1 MSVKRLMWL
10 ASRMAVVGLAL
21 AVCAEGA
28 RAEEKRGPKRDWAAI
43 SAGVRPEALRR
54 HITRLAACGSRI
66 PGYPG
71 HEQAARYLRE
81 QFSRMGY
88 ERIEE
93 DSFPVSVPV
102 EESSSLEVVE
112 TGDRVALHALWPN
125 LVRTSQLPPG
135 GATGEAVYVG
145 HGEWREF
152 DGKRIRNSVVFME
165 FNSDGRWL
173 NAAMLGARA
182 IVFVEPKE
190 TVRRQAEA
198 KLVSVPLNMPKF
210 WISREDFTR
219 LRPAMG
225 RQVRVKCRMQ
235 WRRVEGRNLRVYLK
249 GQGAE
254 SGKEPVIL
262 SAYYDSMS
270 VVPALAPG
278 AESACGIAALLE
290 IARALKANPPQ
301 CDVIFL
307 AVSGHHVANAGTM
320 AFMQQHARRR
330 APFEEK
336 TSEPIHARLMVCLEL
351 SSRNATLGM
360 TFEDG
365 RTVLVNAL
373 RLYRREFLRHARLFE
388 SYAKEVA
395 PIIGVRPESLYLNLV
410 LPEGGGSWRSFLPEQ
425 ISLDSTRALVGATP
439 AVTLATIYD
448 ARLAVDTPLDRP
460 ERVNWANLTRQTRFL
475 ACALVKGLSD
485 VEMIAPLE
493 KKDEDRL
500 QVFRGRLV
508 TFDPTKGFMPND
520 PVRNG
525 IGRLAG
531 GPIDKT
537 GQLPSSVG
545 VRNELLAVTDDD
557 GWFEIITGALP
568 TSLGAGAT
576 YVEGYGIDPDT
587 GDIVEA
593 MDRGLEGA
601 AQFPVEFTFDTYF
614 KERRAIVLFRCDK
627 ADLYD
632 LVDPRYL
639 IPADKLSFFDPGNAE
654 PFSYG
659 YTLNMIPPQLR
670 ESRGAPY
677 ASVYVKPGMRAKFG
691 VSSDVLGQ
699 RLLFLNAPSA
709 ADKKKSEG
717 LGYPIGKLRMVERS
731 SYQVLRDM
739 YNLDEYRIRVI
750 KRYGIKNRRLE
761 RLHKAAGDALEQAGE
776 ALKSLQWSKFIR
788 FARRG
793 LGVES
798 RAYPDVRATA
808 DDVVKGIVFYMAL
821 LLPFAFFCERL
832 FFAFPD
838 LKRRIIAFVGFF
850 FLTYFALRLVHPAF
864 RIVETSEV
872 ILLGLIIFAL
882 CGIVVWISAG
892 RFEAQ
897 MRSLKQRRGRVHYA
911 DVSRA
916 SATATAFALGV
927 SNMRRRKVRTFLTC
941 TAIVLL
947 MFTVLSFT
955 SVKTFLRPREV
966 SRPNLPSYE
975 GALIRDRTWVPMKFL
990 ALEQVAS
997 EFGDMGILARRSW
1010 LAPRVISKTF
1020 TQLRILL
1027 RPVTDDGVGERH
1039 INAFGLVGFDATEAD
1054 VSGVNRTLKA
1064 GRWFQPGERNVCILP
1079 EAIAEALGI
1088 SDDDIGKARIQLLG
1102 TQPLVIGIV
1111 NDKEYNS
1118 FRDLDNEKLTP
1129 LDFSKLSRE
1138 ELGRAAAA
1146 AQNVSALEGRAALQ
1160 TFQHLDA
1167 ENTVLMPYETVLDL
1181 GGALQSVAVKFR
1193 AGSVSEHVER
1203 LLDRL
1208 AVTVFVGEA
1217 GRTTVRSSLASSSVG
1232 GMGNILVPLLIAA
1245 LMVLNTMSGSV
1256 HERLREIGTYS
1267 SVGLAP
1273 SHIGALFLAEACV
1286 YAILGGIAG
1295 YVIGQVVTKGL
1306 SLVGGLGGLTL
1317 NYSSLASVLATF
1329 LVMVTVIASTIY
1341 PARMASRM
1349 AVPDVTRK
1357 WKLPGPEGD
1366 IWHFDFPFTVSGK
1379 EVKGLYVFF
1388 RYYFASFEEQ
1398 SIGRFYTTST
1408 ELSRLEENG
1417 QEGYR
1422 LAMRVWLAPYDL
1434 GVSQDVRLHAVPTG
1448 DFGVYLIRLQIKRLS
1463 GQSNTWVRI
1472 NRGFLDELR
1481 KQFLLWRTLAPDM
1494 KAEYQAEAEEA
1505 FGREGAA
1512 T

>member
-1 MSVKRLMWL
+1 MSVKRALIF
-10 ASRMAVVGLAL
+10 ARRMVAVGLAM
-21 AVCAEGA
+21 AVCVGA
-28 RAEEKRGPKRDWAAI
+28 VRADEEREPERDWAAI
-43 SAGVRPEALRR
+43 SAGVRQEALRQ
-54 HITRLAACGSRI
+54 HITRLAACGSRV

-71 HEQAARYLRE
+71 HEKAVRYLRE
-81 QFSRMGY
+81 QFSGMGY

-93 DSFPVSVPV
+93 DLFPLSVPV
-102 EESSSLEVVE
+102 EESSSLEVVGTE
-112 TGDRVALHALWPN
+112 ERAVLHALWPN
-125 LVRTSQLPPG
+125 LVRTSQLPLG
-135 GATGEAVYVG
+135 GVTGEAVYVG
-145 HGEWREF
+145 HGEWHEF
-152 DGKRIRNSVVFME
+152 DGKRIENSVVFMD
-165 FNSDGRWL
+165 FNSDDHWL
-173 NAAMLGARA
+173 NAAILGARA
-182 IVFVEPKE
+182 IVFIEPRE

-210 WISREDFTR
+210 WISRENFTR

-249 GQGAE
+249 GEGAE

-262 SAYYDSMS
+262 CAYYDSMS

-290 IARALKANPPQ
+290 LARVLKAHPPQ
-301 CDVIFL
+301 CDVVFL
-307 AVSGHHVANAGTM
+307 AVSGHHLANAGIK

-330 APFEEK
+330 APFEKE
-336 TSEPIHARLMVCLEL
+336 TGEAIHARLMLCLEL
-351 SSRNATLGM
+351 SSQNATLGL

-365 RTVLVNAL
+365 RQAINSL
-373 RLYRREFLRHARLFE
+373 RLYQREFLRHARRFDA
-388 SYAKEVA
+388 YAKEFA
-395 PIIGVRPESLYLNLV
+395 PVFGVLPESLCLNLV
-410 LPEGGGSWRSFLPEQ
+410 LPEGGGSWRASLPEQ
-425 ISLDSTRALVGATP
+425 ISLDSTLALVGATP
-439 AVTLATIYD
+439 AVTLVTVQD
-448 ARLAVDTPLDRP
+448 ARLAIDTPLDRP
-460 ERVNWANLTRQTRFL
+460 EGVNWANLTRQTRFL

-485 VEMIAPLE
+485 PEMIAPLE

-500 QVFRGRLV
+500 RIFRGRLV

-557 GWFEIITGALP
+557 GWFETIIGSLPGALEE
-568 TSLGAGAT
+568 GAS

-587 GDIVEA
+587 GNITKA
-593 MDRGLEGA
+593 MDRGLEGV
-601 AQFPVEFTFDTYF
+601 AQFPVDFTFDKYV
-614 KERRAIVLFRCDK
+614 KERQAIVLFSCDK

-639 IPADKLSFFDPGNAE
+639 ISADKLSFFDAGNAE

-659 YTLNMIPPQLR
+659 YTLNMIPAGMR
-670 ESRGAPY
+670 ESRAAPY
-677 ASVYVKPGMRAKFG
+677 ASVYVKPGMRTKFG

-699 RLLFLNAPSA
+699 RLLFLNALSA
-709 ADKKKSEG
+709 RDKKESEG
-717 LGYPIGKLRMVERS
+717 LGYPIDKIRMVERG

-739 YNLDEYRIRVI
+739 YNLDEYRMRLLQ
-750 KRYGIKNRRLE
+750 RYGIRNRRLE
-761 RLHKAAGDALEQAGE
+761 RLHKVAGDALEQATGAME
-776 ALKSLQWSKFIR
+776 SLKWDKFIK

-798 RAYPDVRATA
+798 RAYPDVRATS

-821 LLPFAFFCERL
+821 LLPFAYFCERL

-838 LKRRIIAFVGFF
+838 LKRRIFAFIGFF
-850 FLTYFALRLVHPAF
+850 FVTYFVLRLVHPAF
-864 RIVETSEV
+864 QIVETSEV
-872 ILLGLIIFAL
+872 ILLGLIVCAL

-947 MFTVLSFT
+947 MFTVLSFM

-966 SRPNLPSYE
+966 SRPNKPSYE

-997 EFGDMGILARRSW
+997 EFGDTGILARRSW
-1010 LAPRVISKTF
+1010 LAPRGISETF

-1027 RPVTDDGVGERH
+1027 RPVTEDGVGEGH

-1064 GRWFQPGERNVCILP
+1064 GRWFDPGERNVCILP
-1079 EAIAEALGI
+1079 DAIAETLGI
-1088 SDDDIGKARIQLLG
+1088 GTGDVGKVRIQVLG
-1102 TQPLVIGIV
+1102 TQSLVIGIV
-1111 NDKEYNS
+1111 DSKEYDE
-1118 FRDLDNEKLTP
+1118 FRDLDNEPLTP
-1129 LDFSKLSRE
+1129 LDFTTLSRE
-1138 ELGRAAAA
+1138 ELQRTTTAAG
-1146 AQNVSALEGRAALQ
+1146 NVSALEGRASLQ
-1160 TFQHLDA
+1160 TFIH
-1167 ENTVLMPYETVLDL
+1167 NNVRNIVLMPYETVLDL
-1181 GGALQSVAVKFR
+1181 GGSLQSVAVKFR
-1193 AGSVSEHVER
+1193 TGSVSDHVNR

-1208 AVTVFVGEA
+1208 AVTVFVGEG
-1217 GRTTVRSSLASSSVG
+1217 GRTTVRSSLASSSVS

-1286 YAILGGIAG
+1286 YAILGGITG

-1306 SLVGGLGGLTL
+1306 SLVGGLSGLTL
-1317 NYSSLASVLATF
+1317 NYSSMASVLATF

-1349 AVPDVTRK
+1349 AVPDVTRR
-1357 WKLPGPEGD
+1357 WKLPRPEGD
-1366 IWHFDFPFTVSGK
+1366 VWHFDFPFTVGGK

-1388 RYYFASFEEQ
+1388 QYYFAAFEEQ

-1408 ELSRLEENG
+1408 ELSRFEEDG
-1417 QEGYR
+1417 REGYQ

-1434 GVSQDVRLHAVPTG
+1434 GVSQDVELRAVPTG
-1448 DFGVYLIRLQIKRLS
+1448 DFGVYLIRLHIKRLS

-1472 NRGFLDELR
+1472 NRGFLDEIR

-1494 KAEYQAEAEEA
+1494 KSEYQAEAEEA